1 MEIDALKAEI
11 AALKGALKEK
21 EEKLYRAEQE
31 ISKAD
36 TEQMLSM
43 LRKLSHSLICPFCG
57 VTVPVPPVVG
67 AHTPCFTTGYWAKGF
82 RSHSDWVR
90 ACVENGEIVDF
101 FYRRARE
108 NNLNLFQEN
117 GEGPDKKKI

>member
-11 AALKGALKEK
+11 AAMKEALKEK

-43 LRKLSHSLICPFCG
+43 LRNLSHSLICPFCG
-57 VTVPVPPVVG
+57 VTVPVPPAVG
-67 AHTPCFTTGYWAKGF
+67 AHISCFTTGYWARGF
-82 RSHSDWVR
+82 RSHNDWAR
-90 ACVENGEIVDF
+90 ACVENGAIVDS
-101 FYRRARE
+101 FYRKARE

-117 GEGPDKKKI
+117 GKGPDKEEI